1 MKSVRMIAGIV
12 LCLLLLCSQA
22 IAASIPAVTLTF
34 DNVYDDYKGS
44 LTAYGDDFGVKF
56 SGWGLAEE
64 DGDVEIWK
72 RAKSTEASTVITFD
86 AVPVSLFGFDIDLS
100 GPASMT
106 ATTSSGTTPLTFTF
120 TNSFVAENY
129 LPEGWS
135 TYFIKSI
142 RFDLASGSKL
152 FVDNV
157 AYTPTP
163 LPGAAVLLFSGLL
176 GLVGLRRREL
186 V

>member
-64 DGDVEIWK
+64 EGDVEIWK
-72 RAKSTEASTVITFD
+72 RAKSTAASTSITFD
-86 AVPVSLFGFDIDLS
+86 AAPVSLFSFDIDLS
-100 GPASMT
+100 GTARMT
-106 ATTSSGTTPLTFTF
+106 ALT
-120 TNSFVAENY
+120 NEGDKFVDFEDDFSAEGY
-129 LPEGWS
+129 LPKGWS
-135 TYFIKSI
+135 AYFIRSI
-142 RFDLASGSKL
+142 TFDLSTGSKL
-152 FVDNV
+152 FVDDIK
-157 AYTPTP
+157 YTPTP